1 MKRRACAALCR
12 FAAGLRAG
20 LLNFRREPST
30 VLRCCP
36 VLLVSCSLSTRLEFQ

>member
-12 FAAGLRAG
+12 FAAG